1 MWGSIRLD
9 SGADSRCRPSIR
21 SPVPQSRITRAPA
34 GVVSSRQAV
43 FPPYRQVA
51 LSTVGVD
58 PRTPQNRSVA
68 TGSDALLRD
77 GLAIGS
83 AAMDLTGGTG
93 VRIDGNFSYYGPRRM
108 KSINFPP
115 RCART
120 VSIG

>member
-9 SGADSRCRPSIR
+9 SGSDSKCRPSIR

-34 GVVSSRQAV
+34 GLVNSMQAV

-58 PRTPQNRSVA
+58 PRTPQNRTVA
-68 TGSDALLRD
+68 TGAGVPFRE

-83 AAMDLTGGTG
+83 AAMDFSGGTRG
-93 VRIDGNFSYYGPRRM
+93 GCMGQFL
-108 KSINFPP
+108 
-115 RCART
+115 
-120 VSIG
+120 